1 MDIEEPRCVVAT
13 RRHRRQNIRDA
24 RDCSEIEAVRP
35 PVEMRTF
42 CHRLDAGGDDTDG
55 GGNVLVP
62 GDFSEGGVGYL

>member
-1 MDIEEPRCVVAT
+1 METVK
-13 RRHRRQNIRDA
+13 
-24 RDCSEIEAVRP
+24 P
-35 PVEMRTF
+35 PVEIRTF